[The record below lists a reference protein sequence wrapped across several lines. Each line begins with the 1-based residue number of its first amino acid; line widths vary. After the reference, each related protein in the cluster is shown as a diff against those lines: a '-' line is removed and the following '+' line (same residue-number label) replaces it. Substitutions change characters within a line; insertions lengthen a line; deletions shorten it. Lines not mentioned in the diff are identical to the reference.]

1 MDKVITLSHG
11 NGGRLTWELITNIFI
26 RHFGTQTVGA
36 NDAAELILDNNEI
49 AFTTDSFIVSPI
61 FFPGGNIGKL
71 AVCGTVNDLVC
82 GGAVPAY
89 LSCGF
94 IIEEGFSIA
103 KLDEIVESMA
113 KTAAECYVKI
123 VAGDTKIVPH
133 GKADGI
139 FINTSG
145 IGIMCDDFRPNPSL
159 ITPGDAI
166 IITGTIGDH
175 GCAVMLAR
183 ESFNFKTT
191 IISDCAPMVSVVND
205 LAASGL
211 QINAMRDPTRGG
223 VATTLNELAMQ
234 SKTGMIL
241 QEDNIPVKN
250 EVHGVCEL
258 LGLDPLYLA
267 NEGKLVIICPGD
279 VAEEV
284 IQVLRNNKF
293 ASQSAIIGHVTNEPV
308 GKLLLQTVTGK
319 RILDMQTIE
328 QTPRIC

>member
-1 MDKVITLSHG
+1 MSDVITLSHG
-11 NGGRLTWELITNIFI
+11 NGGRLTWELINNIFA
-26 RHFGTQTVGA
+26 RYFGKQVVGN
-36 NDAAELILDNNEI
+36 NDAAELSLPGNEI
-49 AFTTDSFIVSPI
+49 AFTTDSFVVSPV

-82 GGAVPAY
+82 GGAIPLY

-103 KLDEIVESMA
+103 QLEEIVVSMA
-113 KTAAECYVKI
+113 KTAEECNVKI
-123 VAGDTKIVPH
+123 VAGDTKVVPR

-145 IGIMCDDFRPNPSL
+145 IGIMRHDFRPNPSR
-159 ITPGDAI
+159 ISPGDVVI
-166 IITGTIGDH
+166 VTGSIGDH
-175 GCAVMLAR
+175 GCAIMLAR
-183 ESFNFKTT
+183 ESFNFKAD
-191 IISDCAPMVSVVND
+191 IVSDCAPMASIVSE

-223 VATTLNELAMQ
+223 VVTTLNELAMQ
-234 SKTGMIL
+234 SNIGIVL
-241 QEDNIPVKN
+241 QEEDIPMKN
-250 EVHGVCEL
+250 QIRGVCEL

-267 NEGKLVIICPGD
+267 NEGKLIIICP
-279 VAEEV
+279 AEVKDEV
-284 IQVLRNNKF
+284 SGILKQNKY
-293 ASQSAIIGHVTNEPV
+293 AVDAAIIGKVTAEHA
-308 GKLLLQTVTGK
+308 GKVLLQTVTGK